1 MAVLEAAL
9 PGRVRYID
17 AATIANARADRHLV
31 RKVFSY
37 QAPDKRD
44 CLHYCLPGP
53 PDTYNLVLKRLLAN
67 ATGHRRAARL
77 LGV

>member
-53 PDTYNLVLKRLLAN
+53 SDAWALALYNLLLN
-67 ATGHRRAARL
+67 NRRYARQ
-77 LGV
+77 GEEG